1 MAQILAVALHISSCV
16 VRRLQQDHTV
26 LLRLTHMS
34 CPPGPA
40 PRGSG
45 PARPQGLPNSSLP
58 GLSVPRCL
66 QARIHREP
74 GTGGACDLLHCQQ
87 MKVCSSL
94 GAVGLLPRLGR
105 AQTRGV
111 VSPQLRGFSWLLLQH
126 APEQRQCTVPT
137 AQQVRWSW
145 AAPKTGSGAVP
156 RGALWGS
163 PPDTLVPVPVT
174 DAFVRSV
181 PGTGD
186 GDSWDLLQ
194 ILLLVLLGSTQG
206 LGAGTSHGWWA
217 LAAGFSCAKSSN
229 VGTDNQ
235 DGAAEL
241 AGWEG

>member
-94 GAVGLLPRLGR
+94 GAVGLLSRLGR

-111 VSPQLRGFSWLLLQH
+111 VSPQLRGFSWLLLQQ

-145 AAPKTGSGAVP
+145 AAPKRGSGAAQGGTVGLSSRHP
-156 RGALWGS
+156 RACPSDGCFCQVSAGHRRWRFLGPAANPPFGPAGLHTGSRGWHLLWLVGS
-163 PPDTLVPVPVT
+163 GCRVLVCQK
-174 DAFVRSV
+174 
-181 PGTGD
+181 
-186 GDSWDLLQ
+186 LQ
-194 ILLLVLLGSTQG
+194 RGHRQS
-206 LGAGTSHGWWA
+206 GW
-217 LAAGFSCAKSSN
+217 CC
-229 VGTDNQ
+229 
-235 DGAAEL
+235 
-241 AGWEG
+241 